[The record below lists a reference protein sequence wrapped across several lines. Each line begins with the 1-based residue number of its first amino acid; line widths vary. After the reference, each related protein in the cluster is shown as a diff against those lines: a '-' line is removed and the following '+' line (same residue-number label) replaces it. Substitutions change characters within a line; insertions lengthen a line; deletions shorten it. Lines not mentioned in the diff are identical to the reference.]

1 MKSPVALRRAL
12 VRWLRSVRDPRLGPA
27 PTAGD
32 PPPRFVTWPRV
43 SRPVDLRDLTERVR
57 WFLPPFDT
65 AADVLVPTTSDR
77 QPLSTL
83 LSSGGSSAASPAI
96 VLLWRVRSWGLLSAL
111 AARRTPFF
119 IIDPTLYAS
128 TEETEWLA
136 LYARHAT
143 ARHVRSLR
151 ASADENFLRLVRHAA
166 PRQRVNV
173 CGNGPHLQ
181 DIYDRDVQSDVN
193 IVCNAAV
200 QSDRL
205 LDHLRP
211 TAIAF
216 VNSPYFGPSDWA
228 RDHMRRIQRCVDAYG
243 SFLVIPEG
251 YAHHLVRT
259 HYPALAS
266 RIIALQFG
274 RDLTIPSHGALDV
287 QATANVLTSLMLPL
301 AAALSPSVIQVW
313 GCDGQPPSRRG
324 TWAYLPGLEPRIESV
339 ADKHPA
345 FVEGLRTDDHYLRQ
359 TYDTHADGLE
369 RLLSHLEMH
378 GHRIICASP
387 SAMPALARRSPPP
400 APPASARSSHSAP
413 LRRIR

>member
-1 MKSPVALRRAL
+1 MTSPVALRRAV

-27 PTAGD
+27 PSASD
-32 PPPRFVTWPRV
+32 PPPRFVTWPPV
-43 SRPVDLRDLTERVR
+43 SRAVDLRDLTERVQ

-65 AADVLVPTTSDR
+65 HADVRVPASSDH

-83 LSSGGSSAASPAI
+83 LSSERLSAASPAI
-96 VLLWRVRSWGLLSAL
+96 VLLWRVRSWRVLSAL
-111 AARRTPFF
+111 AARDTPFF

-128 TEETEWLA
+128 TEEAEWLA
-136 LYARHAT
+136 LYTRHAT
-143 ARHVRSLR
+143 AAYVKSLR
-151 ASADENFLRLVRHAA
+151 AAANYNFLRLVSQVG
-166 PRQRVNV
+166 PRPRVNV
-173 CGNGPHLQ
+173 CGNGPRLQ
-181 DIYDRDVQSDVN
+181 DIYDRDVQSEVN

-200 QSDRL
+200 QSDQL

-211 TAIAF
+211 KVIAF

-251 YAHHLVRT
+251 YAHHLVRA

-266 RIIALQFG
+266 RIIALKFG

-301 AAALSPSVIQVW
+301 AAALMPSMIQVW
-313 GCDGQPPSRRG
+313 GCDGQPPARRG

-339 ADKHPA
+339 ADRHPA
-345 FVEGLRTDDHYLRQ
+345 FVEGLRTDDDYLRQ
-359 TYDTHADGLE
+359 TYDTHADHLE
-369 RLLSHLEMH
+369 RLLSHLELH

-387 SAMPALARRSPPP
+387 SAMPALARRSPP
-400 APPASARSSHSAP
+400 APPASARSSDSAAAR
-413 LRRIR
+413 LSR